1 MTITKTTE
9 FCESDR
15 YHYDQLLRKKGFAT
29 LDSESDAWY
38 YGQWASPSR
47 RVLFSYVEGDC
58 ITVECETDAEFTA
71 EVLKVAEWHRKYDKF
86 HGIDC
91 GLLKGSKDMEEQF
104 KALGLGELLH

>member
-1 MTITKTTE
+1 MTITETTE
-9 FCESDR
+9 FNEADR
-15 YHYDQLLRKKGFAT
+15 YHYDQLLSKKGFTT

-38 YGQWASPSR
+38 YGQWASPSL

-58 ITVECETDAEFTA
+58 TTTECETDAEFTA
-71 EVLKVAEWHRKYDKF
+71 EVLKVADWHRKHDKF

-91 GLLKGSKDMEEQF
+91 GLLKGSEAMEEAF